1 MHRFASLLIP
11 SLWLA
16 WFAYW
21 WTAARGVKPAIRRE
35 SAWSRAAHFVPL
47 GIAGLLLAAPTM
59 PGWLGSLWSRPNG
72 SLFAAGAALVLGGLL
87 FTVWAR
93 VVLGGNWSG
102 SVTLKRE
109 HEIIRS
115 GPYRWIRHPIY
126 TGLLLAFVGSALA
139 RPEWRGGL
147 AVLIVVVA
155 LWRKLRLEERWLAE
169 LFGPA
174 YSDYKRHSWALLPFV
189 I

>member
-1 MHRFASLLIP
+1 
-11 SLWLA
+11 
-16 WFAYW
+16 
-21 WTAARGVKPAIRRE
+21 
-35 SAWSRAAHFVPL
+35 
-47 GIAGLLLAAPTM
+47 
-59 PGWLGSLWSRPNG
+59 
-72 SLFAAGAALVLGGLL
+72 
-87 FTVWAR
+87 
-93 VVLGGNWSG
+93 VLGGNWSG